1 MQTLDG
7 EARQALLEELVTM
20 PEAALLAYLSA
31 SGIDSTISRMHR
43 NDMAETLSQLL
54 TVYAV
59 SEDRSQVRRLAPADL
74 QGGIFADGG
83 GVVRFQ
89 DARQT
94 ITGLCVTRSALKA
107 AVAALKD
114 AKKPSDA

>member
-1 MQTLDG
+1 MQSVEG
-7 EARQALLEELVTM
+7 EARQRLLDDLVPM

-31 SGIDSTISRMHR
+31 FGIDSTISRLHR

-59 SEDRSQVRRLAPADL
+59 SEDRQSLLRLAAADL
-74 QGGIFADGG
+74 EGGVFGDGG
-83 GVVRFQ
+83 RVIRFR
-89 DARQT
+89 DEREA
-94 ITGLCVTRSALKA
+94 ITGLAVTRTALKA

-114 AKKPSDA
+114 AKKP